1 MKTNLNTKK
10 KPDTKSPERK
20 RMLPRPE
27 TLNYNLWDV
36 LMCKSLLIIRELTN
50 KGSIGKRRL
59 LCQLRI

>member
-1 MKTNLNTKK
+1 
-10 KPDTKSPERK
+10 
-20 RMLPRPE
+20 MLPRPE